1 MDFKK
6 NFTFNE
12 IYKHQEQD
20 DHSFQLKKQQLAR
33 IKEVFLKHDVDKS
46 GTIDVSELTTIFY
59 ESGLYYSKSEIEAIL
74 EKYDKNGDGVLQFSE
89 FSEIMLWRYDLEREN
104 KGLLTAFNEF
114 DIDGDG
120 CISERDLRRAMMKV
134 FQDEGEIPNIREV
147 EVIVEAMMETV
158 QLNEQGLIEYS
169 TFLNLMNA

>member
-1 MDFKK
+1 
-6 NFTFNE
+6 
-12 IYKHQEQD
+12 
-20 DHSFQLKKQQLAR
+20 
-33 IKEVFLKHDVDKS
+33 
-46 GTIDVSELTTIFY
+46 
-59 ESGLYYSKSEIEAIL
+59 
-74 EKYDKNGDGVLQFSE
+74 
-89 FSEIMLWRYDLEREN
+89 MLWRYDLEREN